1 MPIADLHEYSDL
13 DRAIEKLLA
22 APVAQRLTA
31 LRGIFVEKLDFTPSS
46 GTVVL
51 HHADLP
57 PSADIAAER
66 DGVNVVLVQLPAG
79 VRLNGKNLTTAL
91 KEIGRTL
98 TDVFL
103 VAVDS
108 AGAEWQFVYPAQR
121 GGREVLRRMVV
132 VKGQPRRT
140 VVEQLAGIY
149 KDTGRVGIRQAIDN
163 AYDVEAVTKKFF
175 AEYRRIFDK
184 VRDLVTGLPDDEE
197 RRLFCQT
204 LMNRLMFL
212 YFLQRKGWLVYNG
225 DADYLN
231 ALWRGYATTPVPER
245 GGGFYRS
252 RLRLLFF
259 TALANELSL
268 DHDRA
273 RDIMTS
279 IIGTVPFLNGGLFAE
294 TDLDKRA
301 DVTVPDEA
309 IDLILHELF
318 ARFNFTIAEST
329 PYDVEVAVDPEML
342 GKVFEELVTGRH
354 ETGSYYTPRPVVS
367 FMCREALKGYLTA
380 RVDGLTPEATAAF
393 VDEYDVSS
401 IPFTRA
407 GDVLNAL
414 EQVTVVDPACG
425 SGAYLLGMLHELVE
439 LQRLL
444 WNSDLIAGAKE
455 LYDLKLNVIERNVYG
470 VDIDRFAVN
479 IAMLRLWLSLVV
491 EYDGPAK
498 DLPPLPNLDYK
509 IARGDSLTAPDPTG
523 SQQLALAHELI
534 VAFRD
539 AKGTFLH
546 AHGEEKRMLR
556 DRIDALRHDISAM
569 PRSGVAAVAG
579 FDWAVEFAEV
589 FERGGFD
596 VVLANPPYVRQE
608 LIKDLKPALKA
619 VYGDLY
625 SGTADLYVYF
635 YYRAIQLLRQH
646 GMLVFISS
654 NKWFRANYGVKLRK
668 YIAGHLAIR
677 GITDFGDLPVFES
690 ATAYPMIFAAQKSDA
705 VGYSTIFTQVKSLK
719 PPYPDVRALV
729 EQEGQVLPSD
739 AISGESWAL
748 TSNASS
754 NRVRQM
760 KAMSIPLSRYFG
772 GQIYRGIV
780 TGFNTAFAIDRAKRA
795 ELIAGDANSAQI
807 IKPFATGKNI
817 RRWFVN
823 HQDKWLIF
831 TRRGIRIDDYPC
843 VKAHLDQ
850 WHTELEPKPHNWPAN
865 KKWPGRK
872 PGSYKWY
879 EIQDEIAYYATFDRP
894 KIVFPD
900 IAVDSRFAFDVTGS
914 YLGNTTYFIP
924 TDDLY
929 LLGVLNS
936 SAVMGF
942 YVELSAQVR
951 GGYLRFFTQ
960 YVEQIPIP
968 DAPPADRTA
977 IASLVQ
983 KCLDAKGQGPE
994 VAAWEAE
1001 INARVARLYGLTEA
1015 DVAAIE
1021 GPQASATEGEEAT
1034 A

>member
-1 MPIADLHEYSDL
+1 MAC
-13 DRAIEKLLA
+13 LLS
-22 APVAQRLTA
+22 QITT
-31 LRGIFVEKLDFTPSS
+31 VE
-46 GTVVL
+46 
-51 HHADLP
+51 
-57 PSADIAAER
+57 
-66 DGVNVVLVQLPAG
+66 
-79 VRLNGKNLTTAL
+79 NLTTAL

-212 YFLQRKGWLVYNG
+212 YFLQRKGWLVYKG

-231 ALWRGYATTPVPER
+231 ALWRGYAATPIQER

-252 RLRLLFF
+252 RLSFLFF
-259 TALANELSL
+259 TALANELSF

-279 IIGTVPFLNGGLFAE
+279 IIGTVPFLNGGLFAAD
-294 TDLDKRA
+294 DLDKRA
-301 DVTVPDEA
+301 GITVPDEA
-309 IDLILHELF
+309 IQLILRDLF

-380 RVDGLTPEATAAF
+380 RVEGLTPEATAAF
-393 VDEYDVSS
+393 IDEYDVSS
-401 IPFTRA
+401 SPFTRA
-407 GDVLNAL
+407 SDVLAAL
-414 EQVTVVDPACG
+414 EAVTVVDPACG

-444 WNSDLIAGAKE
+444 WNSTMIAGAKE
-455 LYDLKLNVIERNVYG
+455 LYKLKLDVIERNVYG

-491 EYDGPAK
+491 DYDGPAK

-539 AKGTFLH
+539 AKGEYLH

-556 DRIDALRHDISAM
+556 NRIDALRHDIAAM
-569 PRSGVAAVAG
+569 PRAGAAAVAG

-608 LIKDLKPALKA
+608 LIMDSKPALKA

-635 YYRAIQLLRQH
+635 YYRAIQLLRDG
-646 GMLVFISS
+646 GMFAFISS
-654 NKWFRANYGVKLRK
+654 NKWLRAGYGERLRA
-668 YIAGHLAIR
+668 YIAQSAGVSS
-677 GITDFGDLPVFES
+677 ITDFGELP
-690 ATAYPMIFAAQKSDA
+690 
-705 VGYSTIFTQVKSLK
+705 
-719 PPYPDVRALV
+719 
-729 EQEGQVLPSD
+729 EG
-739 AISGESWAL
+739 
-748 TSNASS
+748 
-754 NRVRQM
+754 
-760 KAMSIPLSRYFG
+760 
-772 GQIYRGIV
+772 
-780 TGFNTAFAIDRAKRA
+780 
-795 ELIAGDANSAQI
+795 
-807 IKPFATGKNI
+807 
-817 RRWFVN
+817 
-823 HQDKWLIF
+823 
-831 TRRGIRIDDYPC
+831 
-843 VKAHLDQ
+843 
-850 WHTELEPKPHNWPAN
+850 
-865 KKWPGRK
+865 
-872 PGSYKWY
+872 
-879 EIQDEIAYYATFDRP
+879 
-894 KIVFPD
+894 
-900 IAVDSRFAFDVTGS
+900 
-914 YLGNTTYFIP
+914 
-924 TDDLY
+924 
-929 LLGVLNS
+929 
-936 SAVMGF
+936 
-942 YVELSAQVR
+942 
-951 GGYLRFFTQ
+951 
-960 YVEQIPIP
+960 
-968 DAPPADRTA
+968 
-977 IASLVQ
+977 
-983 KCLDAKGQGPE
+983 
-994 VAAWEAE
+994 
-1001 INARVARLYGLTEA
+1001 RL
-1015 DVAAIE
+1015 
-1021 GPQASATEGEEAT
+1021 
-1034 A
+1034 